1 MIISASGRTDIPA
14 FYAKWFLNR
23 VAAGFACARNP
34 FRPETVMRY
43 RLDPEVVDAVMFCTK
58 NPAPMLDSLGALA
71 PLNPYFF
78 VTITP
83 YGRDFEPNVPDCR
96 EVARSVVEL
105 SRAVGARGVCW
116 RYDPIILSDEYTAE
130 RHAASFAGLCS
141 LLSGAVTECVVSFVQ
156 PYAKTA
162 RNFPDMRLAT
172 PAERRD
178 LLAVMV
184 PVARSRGIT
193 VRTCADYAGTA
204 IEGMGVPGC
213 VTRRVLR
220 EFAGIDA
227 PASPGGPKRPECRC
241 DLPSRDIGA
250 YNSCPHGCRYCY
262 ANHDAALAMR
272 NYRAH
277 DPDSELLIGRIGAGD
292 VVVDAKQASYRQDQL
307 SFCFTDHERSPS
319 SPASPGD

>member
-1 MIISASGRTDIPA
+1 VIISASGRTDIPA

-23 VAAGFACARNP
+23 VNAGYVCARNP
-34 FRPETVMRY
+34 FRPETVLRY
-43 RLDPEVVDAVMFCTK
+43 RLDADVVDAVVFCTK
-58 NPAPMLDSLGALA
+58 NPAPMLGLLDGLA

-83 YGRDFEPNVPDCR
+83 YGRDIEPNVPDYH
-96 EVARSVVEL
+96 EVARSLVAL
-105 SRAVGARGVCW
+105 SKALGARSVCW

-130 RHAASFAGLCS
+130 RHAASFSEICA
-141 LLSGAVTECVVSFVQ
+141 LLEGSVSECVVSFVQ

-162 RNFPDMRLAT
+162 RNFPDMRLAS
-172 PAERRD
+172 PDERHD

-184 PVARSRGIT
+184 PIAKLRGIT

-204 IEGMGVPGC
+204 IEGLGVPGC

-220 EFAGIDA
+220 EFTGIEA
-227 PASPGGPKRPECRC
+227 PALPGGPKRPECRC

-250 YNSCPHGCRYCY
+250 YNSCPHGCKYCY
-262 ANHDAALAMR
+262 ANYDAALAVR

-277 DPDSELLIGRIGAGD
+277 DPDSELLIGHIGKD
-292 VVVDAKQASYRQDQL
+292 DIVVDAKQESYRQSQL
-307 SFCFTDHERSPS
+307 SFGFS
-319 SPASPGD
+319 AI